1 MRSSEPD
8 ELPRGRGKVRL
19 VWLVASQEV
28 DLAESAPAS
37 LLDHGREQNSCRVA
51 PSVPRQPSTLVQ
63 AQPAG
68 ELEAAH
74 RGDDLFARDELVEG
88 DLAARCPDPAGRP
101 ESLVGGQEVRPL
113 PPLRAV

>member
-8 ELPRGRGKVRL
+8 ELPRGRSEVRL

-28 DLAESAPAS
+28 DFAEPTPAGV
-37 LLDHGREQNSCRVA
+37 LDHGPKQDSCRVA
-51 PSVPRQPSTLVQ
+51 PPVPRQPSALVQ

-74 RGDDLFARDELVEG
+74 RGDDLLARDQLVEG
-88 DLAARCPDPAGRP
+88 DLAARCPDPAGRL
-101 ESLVGGQEVRPL
+101 ELLVGGQEVRPL